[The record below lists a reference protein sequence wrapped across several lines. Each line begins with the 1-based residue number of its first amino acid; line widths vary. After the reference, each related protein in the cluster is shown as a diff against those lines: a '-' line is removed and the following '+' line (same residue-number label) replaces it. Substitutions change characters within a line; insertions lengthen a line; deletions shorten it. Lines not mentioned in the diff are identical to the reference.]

1 MTKVITKKFDKWN
14 SGAYSTGY
22 KSYGKSTYSNSSF
35 WMDDDFL
42 SSRDL
47 SESSN
52 KIDYVKLAG
61 YKRAISNF
69 VRIVTGKDNI
79 PVNYSSGK
87 DSYTDGKQVVISSK
101 LDEKEFDSTV
111 GLALHEGSHIALT
124 DFKTAAHR
132 LSFHGANDV
141 QRLLNAFPDV
151 YIRDVEARL
160 KTLVN
165 VIEDR
170 RIDYFIFKSAPGYQG
185 YYQALYEKY
194 FNSKDIDQALLLN
207 LKTKVT
213 WDSYEFHIVNFAN
226 PNRQLNALPGLLKI
240 WNMISLST
248 IGRLKNTNDVI
259 DLAIEVFH
267 EIHNQLAA
275 EKANS
280 QTQPNQPNQS
290 NGSGAGND
298 SNGADVNE
306 DENDSQGGMDSNL
319 DIPNMMGEQTNSNS
333 GPEKESN
340 SQNTNGTPQ
349 LSDKEQKL
357 AEKILKKLDSA
368 IKKQKEFLDGNIS
381 KRKLSKSDAEKINA
395 ATEANIKHQSVGDG
409 TYEID
414 GVKLQ
419 GKSMQCMVVNGMN
432 SSLFD
437 SNLLAGH
444 ATETTYLD
452 NVKRRFSSTRPDYIA
467 EGITLGVLLG
477 KRLKTRDEE
486 RSLKTSRLE
495 TGRIDRRLI
504 AELGFGND
512 RVFAQVL
519 HSSVT
524 PSIVHISLDASGSM
538 SGTKWQRAMKT
549 AVAIAKAGTMISS
562 LDVVISI
569 RGSVGDSP
577 LMWIIY
583 DSRKDSF
590 NAIKEKFYLVTYSG
604 STPEGLC
611 YEAVMKEILASAN
624 GKEAFFI
631 NICDGEPGFSS
642 YQSGVYCAY
651 HGEFAIAHTKKQI
664 DKMREA
670 GIKVLAYFIDD
681 RPVDSTSENKSFN
694 NFKRMY
700 GKDSE
705 HIDVDN
711 LTQLSRSL
719 NNMLERQN

>member
-1 MTKVITKKFDKWN
+1 MNKTETKKFDKW
-14 SGAYSTGY
+14 STGAYSTGY

-47 SESSN
+47 NELD

-61 YKRAISNF
+61 YKRAIANF
-69 VRIVTGKDNI
+69 VRIVTGKDDI
-79 PVNYSSGK
+79 PVNYSSGR
-87 DSYTDGKQVVISSK
+87 DSYTDGKSVVISSK

-124 DFKTAAHR
+124 DFNTAQHR
-132 LSFHGANDV
+132 LSYHGASDIS
-141 QRLLNAFPDV
+141 RLRNSFPNLH
-151 YIRDVEARL
+151 YTIIESQL

-207 LKTKVT
+207 LKTEVT

-259 DLAIEVFH
+259 DLAIEVFR
-267 EIHNQLAA
+267 EIHTHLAVD
-275 EKANS
+275 KANA

-290 NGSGAGND
+290 NGSGAGNE

-306 DENDSQGGMDSNL
+306 DVNDSQGGMDSNL
-319 DIPNMMGEQTNSNS
+319 DMPNMVGEQTDSNS

-340 SQNTNGTPQ
+340 SQNANGTPQ
-349 LSDKEQKL
+349 LSDKEQKQ
-357 AEKILKKLDSA
+357 AEKILRKLDAA
-368 IKKQKEFLDGNIS
+368 IKKQKEFLDGKIS

-395 ATEANIKHQSVGDG
+395 ATEANISHQTVGDG

-419 GKSMQCMVVNGMN
+419 GKSIKCMVVNGM
-432 SSLFD
+432 STSLFD
-437 SNLLAGH
+437 SDLLRGH
-444 ATETTYLD
+444 AHSTSSLGYL
-452 NVKRRFSSTRPDYIA
+452 KRRFSSTRPDYIA
-467 EGITLGVLLG
+467 EGISLGVLLG

-495 TGRIDRRLI
+495 TGRIDRRLV

-538 SGTKWQRAMKT
+538 SGTKWTRAMKT

-577 LMWIIY
+577 LMWVIY

-590 NAIKEKFYLVTYSG
+590 NAIKEKFYLVSYSG

-631 NICDGEPGFSS
+631 NICDGEPGFSA
-642 YQSGVYCAY
+642 YQSGEYCPY
-651 HGEFAIAHTKKQI
+651 HGDFATAHTKKQV

-681 RPVDSTSENKSFN
+681 RPVDSTAENKSFN